1 MFKNYKINLE
11 NIYQMRQ
18 NNSISCVG
26 RCAFR
31 FGFVYADGQLIGWLA
46 DKLIFTTTKRGLT
59 TRTTTTQLLGGWTV

>member
-46 DKLIFTTTKRGLT
+46 DKLIFTTTERGLT
-59 TRTTTTQLLGGWTV
+59 TKTVQLLGSWTV